1 MRAIVCAACLL
12 ASCDASRAD
21 WIVRSL
27 HPSSGVFASSAL
39 AADDE
44 WQGGY
49 AWIYTHDEFSIEMPV
64 LWRGGDTTMRTL
76 VPAGTGFVGGR
87 VSGMHGG
94 RQVGTLGGSPGNRA
108 VVWEGTAESYRVL
121 PFNPN
126 RYAGTEALAISGN
139 QVVGVGYDTNNAR
152 RRAVVWDLATWTSRD
167 LAPAGSHSSFA
178 EGTDGST
185 QVGRV
190 VPLSGGG
197 FRAAMW
203 RGTPGSYVDLQP
215 QGYIEGIASDVE
227 GNVQVGSVILP
238 QVGLRAAL
246 WRGSAESFVDLTPEG
261 AIAAQIWATTG
272 TLHVGF
278 VRGADGYGG
287 ATLWLGDD
295 AGSTVNLHHF
305 LGSEYWESTASA
317 ISVSPDGTVR
327 ISGRAMRQGYTREQA
342 VVWVIT
348 SIPTPGTLAMVAAG
362 VLALGRRRR

>member
-1 MRAIVCAACLL
+1 MKLSCMICVVGL
-12 ASCDASRAD
+12 ASRVCSAD
-21 WIVRSL
+21 WFAVPL
-27 HPSSGVFASSAL
+27 HPDGLAAASSGL
-39 AADDE
+39 AADGTL
-44 WQGGY
+44 QGGY
-49 AWIYTHDEFSIEMPV
+49 AWMGEPESLNRYIPV
-64 LWRGGDTTMRTL
+64 LWEGSSQSMRSML
-76 VPAGTGFVGGR
+76 PQGTDFVMGR

-94 RQVGTLGGSPGNRA
+94 RQVGTLGGSGNRA

-190 VPLSGGG
+190 LPLSGGG
-197 FRAAMW
+197 YRASMW

-215 QGYIEGIASDVE
+215 QGYIDGVAWDVE
-227 GNVQVGSVILP
+227 GNVQVGRVLLGE
-238 QVGLRAAL
+238 VGYRAAL

-261 AIAAQIWATTG
+261 VIGAEISATTG

-348 SIPTPGTLAMVAAG
+348 SIPTPGTLAVVAAG